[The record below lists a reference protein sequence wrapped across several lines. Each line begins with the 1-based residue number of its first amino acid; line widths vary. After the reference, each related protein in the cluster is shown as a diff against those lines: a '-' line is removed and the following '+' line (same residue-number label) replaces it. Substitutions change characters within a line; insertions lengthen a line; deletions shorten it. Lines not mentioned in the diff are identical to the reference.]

1 MSPPQL
7 PALDRQLG
15 GRRVLVT
22 GGSGFIGSRVVE
34 ELCRPGAQVVSV
46 DRRRPW
52 WRSPVSC
59 RVEECDI
66 RTNRLAELIV
76 EFAPHVVVHL
86 AAQVGV
92 PESVRCPAV
101 DAEVNVRGTI
111 TVAEAAAAFHR
122 DVSSRFMPWFQHRSP
137 E

>member
-22 GGSGFIGSRVVE
+22 GGSGSIGSRVVE
-34 ELCRPGAQVVSV
+34 ELCRAGAQVVSV
-46 DRRRPW
+46 DRRPPW

-76 EFAPHVVVHL
+76 EFAPDCATTWRCSAKRCLFTDPDPSVVSQHEHD
-86 AAQVGV
+86 AHG
-92 PESVRCPAV
+92 PAWM
-101 DAEVNVRGTI
+101 A
-111 TVAEAAAAFHR
+111 AEAPQQPTTK
-122 DVSSRFMPWFQHRSP
+122 VVGSR
-137 E
+137 